1 MKRTRLLLSLM
12 AFWEVVR
19 FSLFF
24 FLLDSGLSVDGATSP
39 PFVLWFGAPQLMVGV
54 AFAAATVF
62 PGRYAAILPLGLLA
76 KVVSLALGFLSI
88 LTGTLPIPSV
98 DSSIL
103 PLVISL
109 GPVAIVGIDA
119 LAVVILVGL
128 LHTIP
133 RGEGS

>member
-1 MKRTRLLLSLM
+1 M

-54 AFAAATVF
+54 GFAAAAVF
-62 PGRYAAILPLGLLA
+62 PGRYDAVLPLGLVA

-88 LTGTLPIPSV
+88 LTGTLPIPGFQTG
-98 DSSIL
+98 IL

-119 LAVVILVGL
+119 LAVLLLVGMR
-128 LHTIP
+128 HTLP
-133 RGEGS
+133 RGEGT